1 MKNILEMHE
10 FLLNERRASA
20 LTLLNDVVGGRT
32 SSVEGIKLSVG
43 MASAFLDWMRLSPYG
58 KKYGKLPFNMLFTA
72 AFVWGL
78 DRYVKGKDLKDEYK
92 ELKAKAKEMRKNESV
107 EEGYGMY
114 GLDHG
119 DTMGILDIAAQYT
132 SDAHAAA
139 NQMWRDVD
147 DLVSYLKSDHIPRK
161 YHKAFDKSVESY
173 KKRHKLESVSIDEE
187 ETLIYDELGMELQS
201 LEDKLN
207 DLTASAVDPNW
218 KKALVS
224 IGNQLDKVMMNISK
238 YDRKLGAIE
247 LTEKRSTPYGELML
261 DLDAAMKK
269 AIKKGVTTLRYAK
282 DYVKSLERMA
292 KKNAKQFFKD
302 YGDFTEDDWIEDVR
316 YNMANENVQDA
327 AFNLDKIFGDDQE
340 SIQMFQDIEDN
351 GTWKDMVN
359 YIEEFGNEE
368 MLKRYGIRSTSQV
381 TKLAKHLMNESVI
394 KGKDA
399 GNFVKMAKP
408 GRTLKIDDDVYTAL
422 GKGKWEGP
430 KGEKLNWIEVSSI
443 ASALGNKKVIY
454 ESELKERRRSR
465 EPFTFSEKEVKDIA
479 DLIAKAISKTDK
491 VKAEVHDMEYVEGE
505 GASFEI
511 SMDGEKYDG
520 GSYDVR
526 PNGEVVNVAIGN
538 SFPNAIYA
546 KIGDKNINQ
555 IMKNIKKFESA
566 EVNEIRAKKVTKQMW
581 KKFSDDKRFDAL
593 LSVIKDPDDAE
604 EYVFMR
610 WEKLPG
616 WMQRDMTL
624 FELNGYQATAL
635 LDAVVKQAK
644 VNQVLSAA
652 NLSAKK
658 LSDGRWFFT
667 SGPRNLKGAQDM
679 ETTAKAFDEYAL
691 PQLDGNFIK
700 DLDFKIKGSGGSTKI
715 LDLKTESVLNEKDYS
730 TEQRK
735 EMAAKGL
742 ALPDGSF
749 PIKNI
754 KDLKNAILSYGRST
768 DHSEVAKFIAKRAK
782 ALGAEDL
789 IPDTENFQKA
799 LKETDKKGE
808 YIPYYESFK
817 QSLLEKKPKGAPDFH
832 HSDAPDAEGR
842 FRDLSPKDLAA
853 WLIKTRKKDLKKI
866 SGSLTQQVVF
876 NRNDDPKYADKM
888 EKTRI
893 EVYKQLGREDLLDKK
908 D

>member
-1 MKNILEMHE
+1 MRNLKEMHE
-10 FLLNERRASA
+10 FLLTERRASA

-32 SSVEGIKLSVG
+32 DSVEGIKLSVG
-43 MASAFLDWMRLSPYG
+43 MASAFLDWMRMSPYG
-58 KKYGKLPFNMLFTA
+58 KKYSKLPFNMLFTA

-107 EEGYGMY
+107 EERFGG

-132 SDAHAAA
+132 SDAHVAA
-139 NQMWRDVD
+139 NQMWSDVD

-173 KKRHKLESVSIDEE
+173 KKRHKLESVS
-187 ETLIYDELGMELQS
+187 
-201 LEDKLN
+201 
-207 DLTASAVDPNW
+207 VD
-218 KKALVS
+218 
-224 IGNQLDKVMMNISK
+224 
-238 YDRKLGAIE
+238 
-247 LTEKRSTPYGELML
+247 EKRSTPYGEIML

-269 AIKKGVTTLRYAK
+269 AIKKGVTNLGYAR

-302 YGDFTEDDWIEDVR
+302 YGDFSEDDWIEDVR
-316 YNMANENVQDA
+316 YNMANE
-327 AFNLDKIFGDDQE
+327 K
-340 SIQMFQDIEDN
+340 
-351 GTWKDMVN
+351 
-359 YIEEFGNEE
+359 
-368 MLKRYGIRSTSQV
+368 
-381 TKLAKHLMNESVI
+381 
-394 KGKDA
+394 
-399 GNFVKMAKP
+399 
-408 GRTLKIDDDVYTAL
+408 
-422 GKGKWEGP
+422 
-430 KGEKLNWIEVSSI
+430 
-443 ASALGNKKVIY
+443 
-454 ESELKERRRSR
+454 
-465 EPFTFSEKEVKDIA
+465 
-479 DLIAKAISKTDK
+479 
-491 VKAEVHDMEYVEGE
+491 
-505 GASFEI
+505 
-511 SMDGEKYDG
+511 
-520 GSYDVR
+520 
-526 PNGEVVNVAIGN
+526 
-538 SFPNAIYA
+538 
-546 KIGDKNINQ
+546 
-555 IMKNIKKFESA
+555 
-566 EVNEIRAKKVTKQMW
+566 VNEIRAKKVTKQMW

-624 FELNGYQATAL
+624 FE
-635 LDAVVKQAK
+635 K
-644 VNQVLSAA
+644 
-652 NLSAKK
+652 
-658 LSDGRWFFT
+658 
-667 SGPRNLKGAQDM
+667 
-679 ETTAKAFDEYAL
+679 E
-691 PQLDGNFIK
+691 
-700 DLDFKIKGSGGSTKI
+700 
-715 LDLKTESVLNEKDYS
+715 YS

-735 EMAAKGL
+735 EMAAKGF

-749 PIKNI
+749 PIKDI

-768 DHSEVAKFIAKRAK
+768 DHSKVAKFIAKRAK

-842 FRDLSPKDLAA
+842 FRDLSPKKLAA

-893 EVYKQLGREDLLDKK
+893 EVYKQLGRDDLLDKK

>member
-43 MASAFLDWMRLSPYG
+43 MASAFLDWMRMSPYG
-58 KKYGKLPFNMLFTA
+58 KKYSKLPFNMLFTA

-114 GLDHG
+114 GLDHN

-173 KKRHKLESVSIDEE
+173 KKRHKLESVS
-187 ETLIYDELGMELQS
+187 
-201 LEDKLN
+201 
-207 DLTASAVDPNW
+207 VD
-218 KKALVS
+218 
-224 IGNQLDKVMMNISK
+224 
-238 YDRKLGAIE
+238 
-247 LTEKRSTPYGELML
+247 EKRSTPYGELML

-269 AIKKGVTTLRYAK
+269 AIKNGVTTLRYAQ

-292 KKNAKQFFKD
+292 KKNAKRFFKD
-302 YGDFTEDDWIEDVR
+302 YGDFTEEDWIEDVR

-368 MLKRYGIRSTSQV
+368 MLSRYGIRSTAQV
-381 TKLAKHLMNESVI
+381 KKLAKHLMRES
-394 KGKDA
+394 
-399 GNFVKMAKP
+399 
-408 GRTLKIDDDVYTAL
+408 
-422 GKGKWEGP
+422 
-430 KGEKLNWIEVSSI
+430 
-443 ASALGNKKVIY
+443 
-454 ESELKERRRSR
+454 
-465 EPFTFSEKEVKDIA
+465 
-479 DLIAKAISKTDK
+479 
-491 VKAEVHDMEYVEGE
+491 
-505 GASFEI
+505 
-511 SMDGEKYDG
+511 
-520 GSYDVR
+520 
-526 PNGEVVNVAIGN
+526 
-538 SFPNAIYA
+538 
-546 KIGDKNINQ
+546 
-555 IMKNIKKFESA
+555 
-566 EVNEIRAKKVTKQMW
+566 VNEIRAKKVTKQMW

-624 FELNGYQATAL
+624 FE
-635 LDAVVKQAK
+635 
-644 VNQVLSAA
+644 
-652 NLSAKK
+652 
-658 LSDGRWFFT
+658 
-667 SGPRNLKGAQDM
+667 
-679 ETTAKAFDEYAL
+679 
-691 PQLDGNFIK
+691 
-700 DLDFKIKGSGGSTKI
+700 
-715 LDLKTESVLNEKDYS
+715 KDYS

-749 PIKNI
+749 PIKDI

-799 LKETDKKGE
+799 LKETDRKGE

-853 WLIKTRKKDLKKI
+853 WLIKTRKRDLKKI

>member
-32 SSVEGIKLSVG
+32 NSVEGIKLSVG
-43 MASAFLDWMRLSPYG
+43 MASAFLDWARMSPYG
-58 KKYGKLPFNMLFTA
+58 RKYNKLPFNMLFTA

-78 DRYVKGKDLKDEYK
+78 DRYVKGKDLKNEYK
-92 ELKAKAKEMRKNESV
+92 ELKAKAKEMRKNESI
-107 EEGYGMY
+107 EEGFGMS

-139 NQMWRDVD
+139 NQMWSDVD

-161 YHKAFDKSVESY
+161 YHKAFDKSVASY
-173 KKRHKLESVSIDEE
+173 KKRHKLESVSIDES
-187 ETLIYDELGMELQS
+187 TAKNVLKDAIDALTKTIAG
-201 LEDKLN
+201 KRLN
-207 DLTASAVDPNW
+207 
-218 KKALVS
+218 KAYV
-224 IGNQLDKVMMNISK
+224 
-238 YDRKLGAIE
+238 
-247 LTEKRSTPYGELML
+247 
-261 DLDAAMKK
+261 
-269 AIKKGVTTLRYAK
+269 K
-282 DYVKSLERMA
+282 DYLASIEKMA
-292 KKNAKQFFKD
+292 KKSPREFVKD
-302 YGDFTEDDWIEDVR
+302 YMNFSNVDWIEDVE
-316 YNMANENVQDA
+316 YNMANEKVNEAKKLGIGDKGVDYNDNV
-327 AFNLDKIFGDDQE
+327 
-340 SIQMFQDIEDN
+340 
-351 GTWKDMVN
+351 
-359 YIEEFGNEE
+359 
-368 MLKRYGIRSTSQV
+368 
-381 TKLAKHLMNESVI
+381 
-394 KGKDA
+394 
-399 GNFVKMAKP
+399 
-408 GRTLKIDDDVYTAL
+408 
-422 GKGKWEGP
+422 
-430 KGEKLNWIEVSSI
+430 
-443 ASALGNKKVIY
+443 
-454 ESELKERRRSR
+454 
-465 EPFTFSEKEVKDIA
+465 
-479 DLIAKAISKTDK
+479 
-491 VKAEVHDMEYVEGE
+491 VE
-505 GASFEI
+505 I
-511 SMDGEKYDG
+511 I
-520 GSYDVR
+520 
-526 PNGEVVNVAIGN
+526 AIGN
-538 SFPNAIYA
+538 FA
-546 KIGDKNINQ
+546 KVAKMFKKEMKSDAEDYGYEKGPGQFYLTKNLEATEGNIGDYGIYPVKYDYANYYGLDPL
-555 IMKNIKKFESA
+555 KEGKKEDFKPHMMYDPKTGKGYKA
-566 EVNEIRAKKVTKQMW
+566 ETYEDHLRMDKMGYTHEKPEKVDEIRAKKVTKQMW

-610 WEKLPG
+610 WEELPG
-616 WMQRDMTL
+616 WMHRDMTL
-624 FELNGYQATAL
+624 FE
-635 LDAVVKQAK
+635 K
-644 VNQVLSAA
+644 
-652 NLSAKK
+652 
-658 LSDGRWFFT
+658 
-667 SGPRNLKGAQDM
+667 
-679 ETTAKAFDEYAL
+679 E
-691 PQLDGNFIK
+691 
-700 DLDFKIKGSGGSTKI
+700 
-715 LDLKTESVLNEKDYS
+715 YS

-735 EMAAKGL
+735 EMASKGL

-749 PIKNI
+749 PIKDI

-817 QSLLEKKPKGAPDFH
+817 ESLLEKKPKGAPDFH

>member
-1 MKNILEMHE
+1 
-10 FLLNERRASA
+10 
-20 LTLLNDVVGGRT
+20 
-32 SSVEGIKLSVG
+32 
-43 MASAFLDWMRLSPYG
+43 
-58 KKYGKLPFNMLFTA
+58 
-72 AFVWGL
+72 
-78 DRYVKGKDLKDEYK
+78 
-92 ELKAKAKEMRKNESV
+92 
-107 EEGYGMY
+107 
-114 GLDHG
+114 
-119 DTMGILDIAAQYT
+119 
-132 SDAHAAA
+132 
-139 NQMWRDVD
+139 
-147 DLVSYLKSDHIPRK
+147 
-161 YHKAFDKSVESY
+161 
-173 KKRHKLESVSIDEE
+173 
-187 ETLIYDELGMELQS
+187 
-201 LEDKLN
+201 
-207 DLTASAVDPNW
+207 
-218 KKALVS
+218 
-224 IGNQLDKVMMNISK
+224 
-238 YDRKLGAIE
+238 
-247 LTEKRSTPYGELML
+247 ML

-269 AIKKGVTTLRYAK
+269 AIKKGVTNLRYAR

-316 YNMANENVQDA
+316 YNMANENVKDA

-340 SIQMFQDIEDN
+340 SIETFQDIEDN
-351 GTWKDMVN
+351 GDWKDMVD
-359 YIEEFGNEE
+359 YINNWGNEE
-368 MLKRYGIRSTSQV
+368 MLQRYGIKSPSAV
-381 TKLAKHLMNESVI
+381 KKLAKHLMRESV
-394 KGKDA
+394 
-399 GNFVKMAKP
+399 
-408 GRTLKIDDDVYTAL
+408 
-422 GKGKWEGP
+422 
-430 KGEKLNWIEVSSI
+430 
-443 ASALGNKKVIY
+443 
-454 ESELKERRRSR
+454 SELKERRRSR

-644 VNQVLSAA
+644 VNQVLSVA

-667 SGPRNLKGAQDM
+667 SGPRNLKGVQDM
-679 ETTAKAFDEYAL
+679 ETTAKAFGEYAL

-799 LKETDKKGE
+799 LKETDRKGE

>member
-43 MASAFLDWMRLSPYG
+43 MASAFLDWMRMSPYG
-58 KKYGKLPFNMLFTA
+58 KKYSKLPFNMLFTA

-114 GLDHG
+114 GLDHN

-173 KKRHKLESVSIDEE
+173 KKRHKLESVS
-187 ETLIYDELGMELQS
+187 
-201 LEDKLN
+201 
-207 DLTASAVDPNW
+207 VD
-218 KKALVS
+218 
-224 IGNQLDKVMMNISK
+224 
-238 YDRKLGAIE
+238 
-247 LTEKRSTPYGELML
+247 EKRSTPYGEIML

-269 AIKKGVTTLRYAK
+269 AIKKGVTNLGYAR

-302 YGDFTEDDWIEDVR
+302 YGDFSEDDWIEDVR
-316 YNMANENVQDA
+316 YNMANEKLNELNGYQATALLDAVVKQAKVNQVLTVANLEASKLSNGKWFFTSGPRKLKGMQDEETTA
-327 AFNLDKIFGDDQE
+327 KAFDEYALPQLDGNFI
-340 SIQMFQDIEDN
+340 
-351 GTWKDMVN
+351 KDLD
-359 YIEEFGNEE
+359 F
-368 MLKRYGIRSTSQV
+368 K
-381 TKLAKHLMNESVI
+381 I
-394 KGKDA
+394 KGSGENTKIVD
-399 GNFVKMAKP
+399 
-408 GRTLKIDDDVYTAL
+408 LKL
-422 GKGKWEGP
+422 
-430 KGEKLNWIEVSSI
+430 
-443 ASALGNKKVIY
+443 
-454 ESELKERRRSR
+454 ESK
-465 EPFTFSEKEVKDIA
+465 
-479 DLIAKAISKTDK
+479 
-491 VKAEVHDMEYVEGE
+491 
-505 GASFEI
+505 
-511 SMDGEKYDG
+511 
-520 GSYDVR
+520 
-526 PNGEVVNVAIGN
+526 
-538 SFPNAIYA
+538 
-546 KIGDKNINQ
+546 
-555 IMKNIKKFESA
+555 
-566 EVNEIRAKKVTKQMW
+566 VNEIRAKKVTKQMW

-624 FELNGYQATAL
+624 FE
-635 LDAVVKQAK
+635 
-644 VNQVLSAA
+644 
-652 NLSAKK
+652 
-658 LSDGRWFFT
+658 
-667 SGPRNLKGAQDM
+667 
-679 ETTAKAFDEYAL
+679 
-691 PQLDGNFIK
+691 
-700 DLDFKIKGSGGSTKI
+700 
-715 LDLKTESVLNEKDYS
+715 KDYS

-749 PIKNI
+749 PIKDI

-808 YIPYYESFK
+808 YIPYYEAFK
-817 QSLLEKKPKGAPDFH
+817 ESLLEKKPKGAPDFH

-893 EVYKQLGREDLLDKK
+893 EVYKQLGRDDLLDKK

>member
-43 MASAFLDWMRLSPYG
+43 MASAFLDWMRMSPYG
-58 KKYGKLPFNMLFTA
+58 KKYSKLPFNMLFTA

-114 GLDHG
+114 GLDHN

-173 KKRHKLESVSIDEE
+173 KKRHKLESVS
-187 ETLIYDELGMELQS
+187 
-201 LEDKLN
+201 
-207 DLTASAVDPNW
+207 VD
-218 KKALVS
+218 
-224 IGNQLDKVMMNISK
+224 
-238 YDRKLGAIE
+238 
-247 LTEKRSTPYGELML
+247 EKRSTPYGEIML

-269 AIKKGVTTLRYAK
+269 AIKKGVTNLGYAR

-302 YGDFTEDDWIEDVR
+302 YGDFSEDDWIEDVR

-368 MLKRYGIRSTSQV
+368 MLSRYGIRSTAQV
-381 TKLAKHLMNESVI
+381 KKLAKHLMRESVNEALNGYQSRALVDAIANQAKVNQVLTVANLSAKKLSDGRWFFTSGPRNLKGVQDIETTAKAFGEYNFPELDGEYIRDLDFKI
-394 KGKDA
+394 KGSGENTKIVD
-399 GNFVKMAKP
+399 
-408 GRTLKIDDDVYTAL
+408 LKL
-422 GKGKWEGP
+422 
-430 KGEKLNWIEVSSI
+430 
-443 ASALGNKKVIY
+443 
-454 ESELKERRRSR
+454 ESK
-465 EPFTFSEKEVKDIA
+465 
-479 DLIAKAISKTDK
+479 
-491 VKAEVHDMEYVEGE
+491 
-505 GASFEI
+505 
-511 SMDGEKYDG
+511 
-520 GSYDVR
+520 
-526 PNGEVVNVAIGN
+526 
-538 SFPNAIYA
+538 
-546 KIGDKNINQ
+546 
-555 IMKNIKKFESA
+555 
-566 EVNEIRAKKVTKQMW
+566 VNEIRAKKVTKQMW

-624 FELNGYQATAL
+624 FE
-635 LDAVVKQAK
+635 
-644 VNQVLSAA
+644 
-652 NLSAKK
+652 
-658 LSDGRWFFT
+658 
-667 SGPRNLKGAQDM
+667 
-679 ETTAKAFDEYAL
+679 
-691 PQLDGNFIK
+691 
-700 DLDFKIKGSGGSTKI
+700 
-715 LDLKTESVLNEKDYS
+715 KDYS

-749 PIKNI
+749 PIKDI

-808 YIPYYESFK
+808 YIPYYEAFK
-817 QSLLEKKPKGAPDFH
+817 ESLLEKKPKGAPDFH

-893 EVYKQLGREDLLDKK
+893 EVYKQLGRDDLLDKK

>member
-1 MKNILEMHE
+1 MKNLLEMHE

-43 MASAFLDWMRLSPYG
+43 MASAFLDWARNSPYG
-58 KKYGKLPFNMLFTA
+58 RKYNKLPFNMLFTA

-78 DRYVKGKDLKDEYK
+78 DRYVKGKDLKNEYK
-92 ELKAKAKEMRKNESV
+92 ELKAKAKEMRKNES
-107 EEGYGMY
+107 
-114 GLDHG
+114 LD
-119 DTMGILDIAAQYT
+119 
-132 SDAHAAA
+132 
-139 NQMWRDVD
+139 
-147 DLVSYLKSDHIPRK
+147 
-161 YHKAFDKSVESY
+161 
-173 KKRHKLESVSIDEE
+173 
-187 ETLIYDELGMELQS
+187 
-201 LEDKLN
+201 
-207 DLTASAVDPNW
+207 
-218 KKALVS
+218 
-224 IGNQLDKVMMNISK
+224 
-238 YDRKLGAIE
+238 
-247 LTEKRSTPYGELML
+247 EKRSTPYGELML
-261 DLDAAMKK
+261 DIDAAMKK

-282 DYVKSLERMA
+282 DYIQSLERMA

-302 YGDFTEDDWIEDVR
+302 YGDFSEDDWIEDVR
-316 YNMANENVQDA
+316 YNMANEKVDEGLLGKVRSEIGKTQTALKKKWKKTGGYENFGQDEISK
-327 AFNLDKIFGDDQE
+327 L
-340 SIQMFQDIEDN
+340 QD
-351 GTWKDMVN
+351 
-359 YIEEFGNEE
+359 
-368 MLKRYGIRSTSQV
+368 RYGYSSMVYGTPEQRKAA
-381 TKLAKHLMNESVI
+381 KLIDALDQWAMNYVGESVNEA
-394 KGKDA
+394 K
-399 GNFVKMAKP
+399 FVKSYNTKVNDAETEKDVK
-408 GRTLKIDDDVYTAL
+408 KIYPKYKKIGVGKLTHFFGELEPNLFFKARYPKYYKQDTGKSVKGDFKIVSVYSFR
-422 GKGKWEGP
+422 
-430 KGEKLNWIEVSSI
+430 N
-443 ASALGNKKVIY
+443 GNGVELMK
-454 ESELKERRRSR
+454 ESEL
-465 EPFTFSEKEVKDIA
+465 
-479 DLIAKAISKTDK
+479 
-491 VKAEVHDMEYVEGE
+491 
-505 GASFEI
+505 
-511 SMDGEKYDG
+511 
-520 GSYDVR
+520 
-526 PNGEVVNVAIGN
+526 
-538 SFPNAIYA
+538 
-546 KIGDKNINQ
+546 
-555 IMKNIKKFESA
+555 
-566 EVNEIRAKKVTKQMW
+566 NEIRAKKVTKQMW

-610 WEKLPG
+610 WEELPG
-616 WMQRDMTL
+616 WMHRDMTL
-624 FELNGYQATAL
+624 F
-635 LDAVVKQAK
+635 
-644 VNQVLSAA
+644 
-652 NLSAKK
+652 
-658 LSDGRWFFT
+658 
-667 SGPRNLKGAQDM
+667 
-679 ETTAKAFDEYAL
+679 
-691 PQLDGNFIK
+691 
-700 DLDFKIKGSGGSTKI
+700 
-715 LDLKTESVLNEKDYS
+715 EKDYS

-749 PIKNI
+749 PIKDI